1 MFCCHMLFQR
11 FSARAWGS
19 TNLAIIST
27 GNVFGLNMTKSVSFL
42 FVTVGTQS
50 AGPDK
55 LIILVP
61 S

>member
-1 MFCCHMLFQR
+1 MLFQR
-11 FSARAWGS
+11 VSARAWGS
-19 TNLAIIST
+19 TNLAIIRT
-27 GNVFGLNMTKSVSFL
+27 GNVFSLNMAKSVSFL

-50 AGPDK
+50 TGPDE